1 MDIGAFLEGSF
12 SILVAAFLLLRI
24 EKRMDDLTCAITM
37 LRHCQV
43 CRHSPFMYV
52 TPPDEKPDDY
62 VDYKALPEFWNKPE
76 PDSKG

>member
-24 EKRMDDLTCAITM
+24 EKRMDDLTSAITM

-43 CRHSPFMYV
+43 CRHSPLIYKDAYLDYNSL
-52 TPPDEKPDDY
+52 PDWDGQHEVK
-62 VDYKALPEFWNKPE
+62 E
-76 PDSKG
+76 